1 MNKCIK
7 SMLLF
12 VFLFSGF
19 TFAQDSLN
27 VAKKDSA
34 KIANLEKRIKALEE
48 KQNENDLEKLLNEA
62 QTASNEKSKE
72 KKTKVF
78 KSGQR
83 ALQAINPEISVT
95 GDAYGQFILNK
106 DGFRE
111 GARTGAYFRTLGIH
125 IQGNL
130 DPFSLTKV
138 AVEVHPDGVELGE
151 AYVTWSNILPKIS
164 LTAGKFRQQFGVV
177 NRWHVH
183 SLDQFDFPLALTT
196 ILGEDGL
203 NQIGLSFNWLMPSIT
218 ADANN
223 LIVEITNGQNDQ
235 LFGGEMFSFPSIL
248 MHLKNYYDLSRN
260 AYLEFGLTA
269 MYGRNNFKGFD
280 NGIKV
285 VEDTRNTILG
295 GVDLTI
301 FWEPVNQALYHSFLW
316 RSELYYAN
324 KEVAP
329 NQNIKALGGYSYIDY
344 KLAEQWQIGTRFD
357 YTQPFEVNNSSK
369 YTYQVVPYI
378 TWWQSHWVRMRLQ
391 YSYMNGNVL
400 PESANTLR
408 LQMVW
413 AVGPHKHDR
422 Y

>member
-1 MNKCIK
+1 MKKHLKYAVLLLSLLNCI
-7 SMLLF
+7 L
-12 VFLFSGF
+12 
-19 TFAQDSLN
+19 FAQDSLN
-27 VAKKDSA
+27 TAKKDSL
-34 KIANLEKRIKALEE
+34 KIKELEKRLGE
-48 KQNENDLEKLLNEA
+48 LEKKMEENELQKLIEEA
-62 QTASNEKSKE
+62 QSASTEKKKE

-111 GARTGAYFRTLGIH
+111 GARTGAYFRTLDIH
-125 IQGNL
+125 FQGGL
-130 DPFSLTKV
+130 DPFSLTK
-138 AVEVHPDGVELGE
+138 AVVEFHPDGVELGE
-151 AYVTWSNILPKIS
+151 AYVTWANFLPKIS

-183 SLDQFDFPLALTT
+183 ALDQFDYPLALTT

-203 NQIGLSFNWLMPSIT
+203 NQIGLSFNWLMPSVT

-223 LIVEITNGQNDQ
+223 LIVEITNGQNNQ
-235 LFGGEMFSFPSIL
+235 LFGGELFSFPSIL
-248 MHLKNYYDLSRN
+248 VHLKNYYDLSRDT
-260 AYLEFGLTA
+260 YLEFGLTG
-269 MYGRNNFKGFD
+269 MYGKNNVKGFI
-280 NGIKV
+280 NGEKII
-285 VEDTRNTILG
+285 ENTRNTYLG
-295 GVDLTI
+295 GADLTI
-301 FWEPVNQALYHSFLW
+301 FWEPVNKALYKSLLW
-316 RSELYYAN
+316 RSEIFYVD
-324 KEVAP
+324 KEISSNYKV
-329 NQNIKALGGYSYIDY
+329 KAFGGYSYLEY
-344 KLAEQWQIGTRFD
+344 KFAEQWQIGARFD
-357 YTQPFEVNNSSK
+357 YTQPFEVSNNSEYS
-369 YTYQVVPYI
+369 YQIVPYV